1 MYKQLDPM
9 NFPLRCLKVISEEV
23 AASGEEE
30 EEERRLRRLCLV
42 TASND
47 GFVKAW
53 KVERR
58 GGGKFDVA
66 LAASHDTKCRI
77 TCMAVHKVIPATQGT
92 HPQYRSGTVVC

>member
-1 MYKQLDPM
+1 MTISDTYFRNLLGNPM
-9 NFPLRCLKVISEEV
+9 NFALRCLKVISEDG
-23 AASGEEE
+23 AAGEG

-77 TCMAVHKVIPATQGT
+77 TCMAVHKV
-92 HPQYRSGTVVC
+92 V